1 MENLKEN
8 HIYFASES
16 VGEGHPDK
24 FCDQVSDAILDAC
37 ISVDPAAKVAME
49 TACKSKVVCLM
60 GETNIT
66 SEQVD
71 FEQIVRNT
79 AK

>member
-1 MENLKEN
+1 MEKTKDN

-24 FCDQVSDAILDAC
+24 FCDQISDAILDAC
-37 ISVDPAAKVAME
+37 IRVDPAAKVAME

-66 SEQVD
+66 NAQVN
-71 FEQIVRNT
+71 FEQIVRDT

>member
-1 MENLKEN
+1 MEKTKDN

-24 FCDQVSDAILDAC
+24 FCDQISDAILDAC
-37 ISVDPAAKVAME
+37 IRVDPAAKVAME
-49 TACKSKVVCLM
+49 TACKSKVVFLM

-66 SEQVD
+66 NAQVN
-71 FEQIVRNT
+71 FEQIVRDT